1 MRVGVSGQADLEGG
15 TMEAIA
21 TLEREHRVMG
31 EVCKACRH
39 ELDRAGHSHVL
50 DAVEVERFVEF
61 FRFYTNSCHDP
72 KEEDLLFTMLH
83 HKGLAWEDEP
93 LATLEAAAEWVPK
106 VKRGDQSAIE
116 PLRYDLYAYVDLV
129 DEHMAKEEAGIFV
142 KAAEILSQA
151 DHDEL
156 TQAFENIE
164 CDEGDEGVLEY
175 YRELAHEL
183 ASYTA

>member
-1 MRVGVSGQADLEGG
+1 
-15 TMEAIA
+15 MEAIE
-21 TLEREHRVMG
+21 TLKREHRIVDQ
-31 EVCKACRH
+31 VCQACRE
-39 ELDRAGHSHVL
+39 ELDRAAETDVL
-50 DAVEVERFVEF
+50 DPVEIERFVEF

-83 HKGLAWEDEP
+83 HKGLAWEEEP
-93 LATLEAAAEWVPK
+93 LATLVHEHEVMRATLEAAAEWVPK

-129 DEHMAKEEAGIFV
+129 DEHMAKEETGIFV
-142 KAAEILSQA
+142 HAAETLSQA